1 MVISIILLIAG
12 IIALA
17 VFTLLT
23 AKKKLSISW
32 GVSLI
37 ACSLIIGGAGGIGLK
52 NTLETKNRE
61 YGYIYTALQYL
72 ERNDTD
78 PAALYLKRVTDNGG
92 YHLTAAQTL
101 LEQMR
106 GNDTVAK
113 LRLGVLESI
122 SDGSDEQRAGISRL
136 KTWQQT
142 GGGLSAVVS
151 SLEKQLPLSDKE
163 KERLDTAFAMDM
175 GEWAEDMEDN
185 LYLLVNRAVGS
196 RNWYAAID
204 NATALV
210 QNSASARNRLL
221 LAQVIAEAKYNG
233 FSLTTS
239 VFRDPEDFAE
249 EDEEEEKDTWQEEH
263 DKLLLQCDLLAD
275 DIQLANQEMAI
286 AGEDEKAELSA
297 RIDELTEQYQAMKLS
312 AENIFLVRAL
322 SSIADIH
329 SLEAQ
334 VVRAK
339 IRFAMGEK
347 DEAIS
352 ILRKASGSLQSMLST
367 NQPLVN
373 ALKLLDNV
381 YGTLGEPGV
390 DTPEFREQL
399 QILLGSADPTLVNMS
414 LTPLVSD
421 FARAIISDQKV
432 YGSELYIVGLDT
444 SRYPT
449 ISVRLGG
456 QEETIEELAK
466 GKLTVVNDTHTSI
479 DTYQITYDTEEQSF
493 NSVCFVV
500 DTSGSMDGQP
510 ILDAKAAVIR
520 FLDLMDQSA
529 ELALVQFESDA
540 STVVGLT
547 TGVSEVKNGVNSLYG
562 GGGTDITAG
571 IREGIEVLSRANGT
585 KVMIMMTD
593 GQSSLDT
600 SVVQQAADAGI
611 TIFAVG
617 FGGVQ
622 DDVLQTIADM
632 TGGQYI
638 RADSSDELINV
649 YSSLQSLIGNTVT
662 VTYTVENP
670 TESQRYFYITDGGGS
685 SVRREYVIG
694 ENALTV
700 TPSVISVTSV
710 PTFLIRENLDR
721 QFSRDPAATVDIS
734 FHGTGLDLAVKASC
748 GGIDCQITNQS
759 YDYINLAV
767 PASIANGLYDLILET
782 GNGTVCAFS
791 NMLAVG
797 AEYTSRNYQYCGLS
811 IRCSRALLAGTD
823 CLVLINSELSEA
835 APANGQTLSM
845 EAVGILVADG
855 FIPPT
860 EVQNPISLDTSA
872 VVWLNGI
879 VSLNSSDSAYNG
891 YISSTV
897 LNGAAILRYDESG
910 CVLVPV
916 KEVER

>member
-1 MVISIILLIAG
+1 MVIPIVLLVAG
-12 IIALA
+12 VIALA

-37 ACSLIIGGAGGIGLK
+37 VCSLIIGGAGGIGLK
-52 NTLETKNRE
+52 NTLETRSRE

-122 SDGSDEQRAGISRL
+122 SDGSDEQRTGISRL
-136 KTWQQT
+136 KNWQQV
-142 GGGLSAVVS
+142 GGELSAVVS

-163 KERLDTAFAMDM
+163 KKRLDTAFAVET
-175 GEWAEDMEDN
+175 GEWVEDMDDS
-185 LYLLVNRAVGS
+185 LYLLVNQAVGS
-196 RNWYAAID
+196 RNWYSAID

-210 QNSASARNRLL
+210 RDRASARNRLL
-221 LAQVIAEAKYNG
+221 LAQVIAEAKYND

-239 VFRDPEDFAE
+239 VFRGPEDIAE
-249 EDEEEEKDTWQEEH
+249 EGEEEEKDTWREEH
-263 DKLLLQCDLLAD
+263 DKLLLQCELLAD
-275 DIQLANQEMAI
+275 DIRLANQELDI
-286 AGEDEKAELSA
+286 AGEDEKAELDA
-297 RIDELTEQYQAMKLS
+297 RIEELTEQYQAVKQS
-312 AENIFLVRAL
+312 AENIFLIRAL

-339 IRFAMGEK
+339 IHFAMGEK
-347 DEAIS
+347 DEAVS
-352 ILRKASGSLQSMLST
+352 VLRKASGSLQSMLST

-373 ALKLLDNV
+373 ALNLLDNV

-399 QILLGSADPTLVNMS
+399 QILLGGVDPELVNMS

-421 FARAIISDQKV
+421 FTQAVISDQKV

-444 SRYPT
+444 SQYPT

-456 QEETIEELAK
+456 QEEAIEELAN

-479 DTYQITYDTEEQSF
+479 DTYQITHDSEEQSF

-510 ILDAKAAVIR
+510 ILDAKAAVTR

-547 TGVSEVKNGVNSLYG
+547 TSVSEVKNGVNSLYG
-562 GGGTDITAG
+562 GGGTDITVG
-571 IREGIEVLSRANGT
+571 IREGTEVLSRANGA

-593 GQSSLDT
+593 GQSNLDT

-611 TIFAVG
+611 TIFTVG

-649 YSSLQSLIGNTVT
+649 YSSLQGLIGNTVT
-662 VTYTVENP
+662 VTYTVEN
-670 TESQRYFYITDGGGS
+670 TSESQRYFYITDGGGT
-685 SVRREYVIG
+685 SVRRDYAIG
-694 ENALTV
+694 ENALAV
-700 TPSVISVTSV
+700 TSSVISVTST
-710 PTFLIRENLDR
+710 PTFLTREELDR
-721 QFSRDPAATVDIS
+721 RFSRDPAATVDIY
-734 FHGTGLDLAVKASC
+734 FRGTGLDLAAKAGC
-748 GGIDCQITNQS
+748 GEIDCQITDQS
-759 YDYINLAV
+759 YDYISLAV

-782 GNGTVCAFS
+782 GDGTVCTFS

-797 AEYTSRNYQYCGLS
+797 TEYNTRSYEYGGLS
-811 IRCSRALLAGTD
+811 IRCSRALLAGSD
-823 CLVLINSELSEA
+823 CLVLFNSEISEA
-835 APANGQTLSM
+835 APTNGQTLSM
-845 EAVGILVADG
+845 EAAGILVADG
-855 FIPPT
+855 FTPPT
-860 EVQNPISLDTSA
+860 ESQPTASLDDSA
-872 VVWLNGI
+872 IVWLNGI
-879 VSLNSSDSAYNG
+879 VSLNRSDSAYNENTDR
-891 YISSTV
+891 TV

-910 CVLVPV
+910 CALVPV